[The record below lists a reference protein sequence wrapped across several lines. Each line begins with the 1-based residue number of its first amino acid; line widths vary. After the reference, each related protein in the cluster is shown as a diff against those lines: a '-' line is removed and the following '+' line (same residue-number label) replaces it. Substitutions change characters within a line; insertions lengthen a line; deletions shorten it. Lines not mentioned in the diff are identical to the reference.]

1 LERKGEQGYK
11 REIGASILSL
21 CCLYFDVWLLA
32 REPMHLGVLRVL
44 TEQTLE
50 INSVVK
56 DSTFLDPSL
65 AKEVKDS
72 SLTILHQFRVTSAI
86 SLARGAHQ

>member
-1 LERKGEQGYK
+1 MLF
-11 REIGASILSL
+11 II
-21 CCLYFDVWLLA
+21 FDVWLLA

-56 DSTFLDPSL
+56 DSTQPDPSL
-65 AKEVKDS
+65 VTEVKDS
-72 SLTILHQFRVTSAI
+72 SLTSLHRFYSVP
-86 SLARGAHQ
+86 GAFVETGRIVGGFLQS

>member
-1 LERKGEQGYK
+1 VNRGYK

-21 CCLYFDVWLLA
+21 CCCHFDVWLLA

-50 INSVVK
+50 ISSVVK
-56 DSTFLDPSL
+56 DPTFPDPSL
-65 AKEVKDS
+65 VTEVKYS
-72 SLTILHQFRVTSAI
+72 SLTMLH
-86 SLARGAHQ
+86 